1 MQLICLFNLNCK
13 QSVMKKLLFIFF
25 AALIGLTAQAQIDIP
40 KIDTKA
46 ATSALSSFVKPPA
59 IVDIGNTTGG
69 IVGELTSKLSLPGTQ
84 KPALTD
90 AIGGFLKN
98 KSSIIGLA
106 GTDPTKYLG
115 KFNPLQSGLF
125 GKMKTIMGA
134 AKFAD
139 FLKLKFQGATGLLSN
154 LFF

>member
-1 MQLICLFNLNCK
+1 
-13 QSVMKKLLFIFF
+13 MKKLLFAVF
-25 AALIGLTAQAQIDIP
+25 AAIIGFTAKAQIDIP

-59 IVDIGNTTGG
+59 IGNIGQTTGG

-90 AIGGFLKN
+90 AIGGFLKS

-125 GKMKTIMGA
+125 GKLKTIMGA

-139 FLKLKFQGATGLLSN
+139 FLKLKPKGATGLLSN